1 MPIRY
6 LRKLITKQLGQYF
19 HEQPINVIEPV
30 NILMEMQKENTDLRK
45 ILMEIQKENT
55 DMRRVLTQPVELLME
70 IRKENADLRRILME
84 IQKENTDLRR
94 VLTEK
99 RVHIK
104 KLATEKKELLESTTP
119 CRNTRSC
126 FKHRELCVKEVSWAS
141 HTDEMRFPCEQDFDH

>member
-6 LRKLITKQLGQYF
+6 LWKLITKQLGQYY

-45 ILMEIQKENT
+45 ILMEIQ
-55 DMRRVLTQPVELLME
+55 
-70 IRKENADLRRILME
+70 KENADLRRILME

>member
-6 LRKLITKQLGQYF
+6 LRKLITKQLGQYY

-45 ILMEIQKENT
+45 ILMEIQ
-55 DMRRVLTQPVELLME
+55 
-70 IRKENADLRRILME
+70 KENADLRRILME

>member
-6 LRKLITKQLGQYF
+6 LWKLITKQLGQYY

-45 ILMEIQKENT
+45 
-55 DMRRVLTQPVELLME
+55 
-70 IRKENADLRRILME
+70 ILME

-141 HTDEMRFPCEQDFDH
+141 HIDEMRFPCEQDFDH

>member
-6 LRKLITKQLGQYF
+6 LWKLITKQLGQYY

-45 ILMEIQKENT
+45 ILMEIQKEN
-55 DMRRVLTQPVELLME
+55 
-70 IRKENADLRRILME
+70 ADLRRILME
-84 IQKENTDLRR
+84 IRKENTDLRR

-104 KLATEKKELLESTTP
+104 KLATEKMELLESTTP

>member
-6 LRKLITKQLGQYF
+6 LRKLITKLRTQLGQYY
-19 HEQPINVIEPV
+19 HEQPNNVIIEPV
-30 NILMEMQKENTDLRK
+30 N
-45 ILMEIQKENT
+45 
-55 DMRRVLTQPVELLME
+55 
-70 IRKENADLRRILME
+70 ILME

-104 KLATEKKELLESTTP
+104 KLATEKMELLESTTP

-141 HTDEMRFPCEQDFDH
+141 HIEMRLPCEQDFDH